1 MPQKNALAQSD
12 LFQQL
17 FDHHS
22 DGICI
27 VDEAGRFLYA
37 NASLLAMLEYT
48 REEILQI
55 TWGQLMAGEAGN
67 RSILPIQHKKGHF
80 VHVKLASIPLEQGS
94 LFRIENMSRYR
105 EHRKEL
111 LDAQEMFSFLS
122 EKSQNI
128 ISSISADGVFTYISP
143 TVQALLGYTP
153 AEVVGQSAASFNHP
167 ETNKKLREH
176 RGSLFVDQNT
186 VKFTGLVRH
195 KNGGYRWYETT
206 VEYIRDESG
215 EIIQSIGVG
224 WDITDRK
231 EAEETILHLAFHD
244 SLTDLPNRRL
254 FIDKVNARLK
264 GAAHE
269 LHALLLIDLDGF
281 KAINDRFGHDRGDV
295 VLIEVAHRLTT
306 AIGDKESVARWGG
319 DEFTII
325 LTCMKSKTD
334 LTILIER
341 VKEAIAEPFRIA
353 GHTHILS
360 ASIGFAYLR
369 EDGDSVEALI
379 RHADAAMYKSK
390 REAKKET

>member
-1 MPQKNALAQSD
+1 MPQKNAIAQPD

-27 VDEAGRFLYA
+27 VDEKGHFLYA
-37 NASLLAMLEYT
+37 NVSLLAMLGYT
-48 REEILQI
+48 REEISQL
-55 TWGQLMAGEAGN
+55 TWEQLLAGEAAS
-67 RSILPIQHKKGHF
+67 RSILPMQHQKGHP
-80 VHVKLASIPLEQGS
+80 VYVKLASIPLEHGS
-94 LFRIENMSRYR
+94 LFRIEKVSRYR

-111 LDAQEMFSFLS
+111 IDAQEMFSFLS

-128 ISSISADGVFTYISP
+128 ISSISADGVFTYVSP

-153 AEVVGQSAASFNHP
+153 AEVVGQTAASFNHP
-167 ETNKKLREH
+167 ETNKKLLEH
-176 RGSLFVDQNT
+176 RSSLFVDQNT

-215 EIIQSIGVG
+215 DIIQSIGVG

-264 GAAHE
+264 GAANE

-295 VLIEVAHRLTT
+295 VLIEVAHRLTA
-306 AIGDKESVARWGG
+306 AIGDKECVARWGG
-319 DEFTII
+319 DEFTIL
-325 LTCMKSKTD
+325 LTSMNSKTD

-353 GHTHILS
+353 GHTHVLS
-360 ASIGFAYLR
+360 ASIGFSYFR

-379 RHADAAMYKSK
+379 RHADAAMYRSK
-390 REAKKET
+390 REAKIET